1 MNCCPGTS
9 PVFGKGWISEKLPE
23 PEDTQYVALQGRRG

>member
-1 MNCCPGTS
+1 
-9 PVFGKGWISEKLPE
+9 VFGKGWISEKLPE